1 MIIYEATKVEFLNH
15 ILNDELTMKIYEN
28 YRKKIGHT
36 SKNEIRSWDNSMQYM
51 YKVLQTDEIPNDTGV
66 AIEYKVPTTS
76 KRIDFILTGMDEL
89 EKDSVIIVE
98 LKQWEK
104 AELVDNKDGIVKTRF
119 SHGIHETAH
128 PSYQAWSYATLI
140 ENYNES
146 VQNGEVNLYPC
157 AYLHNYVLDNQDDLI
172 NEHYQPY
179 LDRAPIYTKGDV
191 LKLREFIKKYIK
203 LPDQKRILYK
213 IENGKI
219 RPSKS
224 LQDSLN
230 SMLKGNEEFVM
241 IDTQKVVYEE
251 ALELARQSYKTNQK
265 NVLIVEGGPGT
276 GKSVLA
282 INLLVKLTSEEM
294 VCQYVTKN
302 SAPRSIYCEKLQ
314 GNYKKSYINN
324 LFKGSGCYYESE
336 MNEFDALI
344 VDEAHRLNEKSGMFK
359 NKGEN
364 QTKEIINA
372 SKFSIFFIDENQRVT
387 VADAGS
393 KDMIRHFAKELNADV
408 YEMKLDSQFRC
419 NGADGYLAW
428 LDDVLEI
435 RETANFDGFEFE
447 YDIKVMDTPQQMQQL
462 IEEKNQVNNKARIV
476 AGYCWEWQKASRNN
490 SEHKDIQINE
500 HNYGI
505 SWNLEN
511 SSTWA
516 IDQESVNEAG
526 CIHTC
531 QGLEF
536 DYVGVIIG
544 NDMRYEDGRIVTDF
558 FQRASTDQSIK
569 GLKGMYKKNKEQA
582 LSLADDI
589 IKNTYRTL
597 MTRGQKGCYI
607 YCTNK
612 NLSNYLKKRLG
623 QFDKVIRYE
632 PINSEYG
639 WSIAAEDDSDR

>member
-28 YRKKIGHT
+28 YRKKIGYT
-36 SKNEIRSWDNSMQYM
+36 SQNEIRSWDNSMQYM

-119 SHGIHETAH
+119 SHGIRETAH

-251 ALELARQSYKTNQK
+251 ALELARQSYKSNQK

-447 YDIKVMDTPQQMQQL
+447 YEIKVIDTPQQMQQL

-639 WSIAAEDDSDR
+639 WSIASEDDSDR

>member
-1 MIIYEATKVEFLNH
+1 MIVYESTKELFLND
-15 ILNDELTMKIYEN
+15 ILNDQLTMKIYEN
-28 YRKKIGHT
+28 YKKKIGHT
-36 SKNEIRSWDNSMQYM
+36 SRNEIRSWDNSMQYM
-51 YKVLQTDEIPNDTGV
+51 YKVLQTNEIPEDAGV

-76 KRIDFILTGMDEL
+76 KRIDFILTGMDESK
-89 EKDSVIIVE
+89 KDSVVIVE

-104 AELVDNKDGIVKTRF
+104 AELVNHKDGIIKTRF
-119 SHGIHETAH
+119 AHGVSETAH
-128 PSYQAWSYATLI
+128 PSYQAWSYASLI

-146 VQNGEVNLYPC
+146 VQSGDVNLYPC
-157 AYLHNYVLDNQDDLI
+157 AYLHNYVLDEQDDLI

-179 LDRAPIYTKGDV
+179 LQKAPVYVKGDV
-191 LKLREFIKKYIK
+191 LKLRDFIKKYIK

-230 SMLKGNEEFVM
+230 SMLQGNEEFVM

-251 ALELARQSYKTNQK
+251 AIELARQSYRTNQK

-302 SAPRSIYCEKLQ
+302 SAPRAIYCEKLQ

-336 MNEFDALI
+336 KNEFDVLI

-372 SKFSIFFIDENQRVT
+372 SKFAIFFIDENQRVT
-387 VADAGS
+387 VSDAGNKES
-393 KDMIRHFAKELNADV
+393 IRYFAKELNADV

-435 RETANFDGFEFE
+435 KETANFDGFEFE
-447 YDIKVMDTPQQMQQL
+447 YDIKVMETPQQVQQV
-462 IEEKNQVNNKARIV
+462 IEAKNAVNNKARIV
-476 AGYCWEWQKASRNN
+476 AGYCWEWQKGGRNN
-490 SEHKDIQINE
+490 SNHKDIQIKE
-500 HNYGI
+500 HNFSI
-505 SWNLEN
+505 SWNLGN

-516 IDQESVNEAG
+516 IDPDSVSEAG

-544 NDMRYEDGRIVTDF
+544 DDMLYEDGKIITDF
-558 FQRASTDQSIK
+558 FKRANTDQSIK
-569 GLKGMYKKNKEQA
+569 GLKGMYKKNQQQA
-582 LSLADDI
+582 IDLADEI

-607 YCTNK
+607 YCTDK
-612 NLSNYLKKRLG
+612 KLSNYLKKRLG
-623 QFDKVIRYE
+623 QFDKVIRYT
-632 PINSEYG
+632 PIEQDYG
-639 WSIAAEDDSDR
+639 WSMAAEDETE